1 MIPKKIHVIWIGN
14 MSQCPH
20 NYINTWRTM
29 NPGFEFCLWDNEAL
43 QKNKWV
49 NAKHM
54 KEMLKHEVCGVAD
67 MMRYEI
73 LYSLGGIAIDA
84 DSKAVRPLE
93 NWMLSSNEFASWE
106 NEILRPGLI
115 AINVMGSVPGSP
127 FFKSV
132 IDDIKQQDSVV
143 DRRAWEATGPMAI
156 TNTWQRT
163 HHPLT
168 IYPSH
173 FFVPNHFNGEPY
185 DNGGLV
191 FCEQQWGSTFDKYEH
206 LHKEDIHAKT

>member
-115 AINVMGSVPGSP
+115 AINVMGSVPRSP

-173 FFVPNHFNGEPY
+173 FFVPNHFNGAPY